1 MLEILGY
8 ILLAIGLIVACR
20 FVNGAKDNHGAC
32 CGRGCAGCK
41 RYEQEREKKLNS
53 HN

>member
-8 ILLAIGLIVACR
+8 IVLAVVLILSCI

-41 RYEQEREKKLNS
+41 RYEEERERKLDNK
-53 HN
+53 